1 MEKIVLWKDREKQLL
16 DPELFSK
23 KAEEL
28 AITTKEDI
36 ETAKNSNK
44 RTQIRKFYDEAV
56 RLNKFY
62 DEAVR
67 LNHTAKTR
75 QDDWNNIIPMVHM
88 LTAKAAYAQG
98 RKLISKNFMS
108 FIKESVNQ
116 IERPEDLNVFCNFF
130 EAFMGFYRLH
140 GPNN

>member
-56 RLNKFY
+56 RLNF
-62 DEAVR
+62 
-67 LNHTAKTR
+67 TAKTR
-75 QDDWNNIIPMVHM
+75 QDDWNNILPMIHM

-98 RKLISKNFMS
+98 RKLISKNFMR

>member
-1 MEKIVLWKDREKQLL
+1 MEEVFDIKNLVLWKDSEKQIL

-23 KAEEL
+23 TAKEL
-28 AITTKEDI
+28 AKKLAEDHKKSGEKE
-36 ETAKNSNK
+36 NK
-44 RTQIRKFYDEAV
+44 RSQIRKFYDETV
-56 RLNKFY
+56 RLDMRTKSRPG
-62 DEAVR
+62 EWV
-67 LNHTAKTR
+67 
-75 QDDWNNIIPMVHM
+75 NIIPMVHM
-88 LTAKAAYAQG
+88 LTAKAAYALG

>member
-1 MEKIVLWKDREKQLL
+1 MEEIFDIKNFVLWKDREKNLL

-23 KAEEL
+23 KAETL
-28 AITTKEDI
+28 AKKIAEDNKQSRNKE
-36 ETAKNSNK
+36 NK
-44 RTQIRKFYDEAV
+44 RSQIRKFYDETV
-56 RLNKFY
+56 RLDMLTKSRS
-62 DEAVR
+62 EEWVSV
-67 LNHTAKTR
+67 
-75 QDDWNNIIPMVHM
+75 IPIVHM

-98 RKLISKNFMS
+98 RKLISKNFMN

>member
-56 RLNKFY
+56 RLN
-62 DEAVR
+62 
-67 LNHTAKTR
+67 HTAKTR
-75 QDDWNNIIPMVHM
+75 QNDWNNIIPMVHM

-98 RKLISKNFMS
+98 RKLISKNFMG

>member
-1 MEKIVLWKDREKQLL
+1 MEKIVLWKDRKEKLL

-56 RLNKFY
+56 RLNF
-62 DEAVR
+62 
-67 LNHTAKTR
+67 TAKTR
-75 QDDWNNIIPMVHM
+75 QDDWNNILPMIHM

-98 RKLISKNFMS
+98 RKLISKNFMR